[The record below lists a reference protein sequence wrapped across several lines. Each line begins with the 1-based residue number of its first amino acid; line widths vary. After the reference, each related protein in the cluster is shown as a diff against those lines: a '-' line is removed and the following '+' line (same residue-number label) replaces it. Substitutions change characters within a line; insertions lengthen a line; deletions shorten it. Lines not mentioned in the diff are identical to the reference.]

1 MTARLVLLHG
11 FAGGSWSFDT
21 VIETIGPCR
30 TVTAP
35 TLTYHGSAGGDPF
48 PDVDFLGEVQ
58 RLASDLVGDGAEPV
72 DLVGYSMGGRLALG
86 LAITH
91 PELVKSLVLLSS
103 RRGLDSPEERE
114 QRRQTDASWANLIE
128 QDGLNAFF
136 ERWWCQPIF
145 RSLSRL
151 SSERLE
157 RELTQRRLHQPAGLA
172 AALRRWGLGSQPSYA
187 AEIRALRVPVTLVAG
202 ELDEKFV
209 GLSRE
214 LAAELPKARCLV
226 VEGAGHH
233 LPLEAPARIARII
246 LEETER

>member
-1 MTARLVLLHG
+1 VTARLVLLHG
-11 FAGGSWSFDT
+11 FAGGSWTFDN
-21 VIETIGPCR
+21 VIETIGRCR

-35 TLTYHGSAGGDPF
+35 TLTYHGPAGGDPL
-48 PDVDFLGEVQ
+48 PEVDFRGEIQ
-58 RLASDLVGDGAEPV
+58 RLASDLVDGGAEPV

-103 RRGLDSPEERE
+103 RRGLDGPEERE
-114 QRRQTDASWANLIE
+114 QRRQADARWADLIE
-128 QDGLNAFF
+128 QDGLDAFF
-136 ERWWCQPIF
+136 KRWWCQPIF

-151 SSERLE
+151 SPERLE
-157 RELTQRRLHQPAGLA
+157 HELAQRRQHKPAGLA

-187 AEIRALRVPVTLVAG
+187 AEIRSLRVPVTLVAG

-214 LAAELPKARCLV
+214 MAAELLKVRSLV